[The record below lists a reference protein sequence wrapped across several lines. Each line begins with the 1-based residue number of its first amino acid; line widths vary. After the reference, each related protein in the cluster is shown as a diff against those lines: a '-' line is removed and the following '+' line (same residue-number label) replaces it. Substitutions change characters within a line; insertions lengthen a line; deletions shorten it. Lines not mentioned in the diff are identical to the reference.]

1 MKKIY
6 LSGFCALLLSGTFA
20 QSPGGVSTGLTLW
33 LKADASST
41 LTSSDSLDSWQYSN
55 NAKVFNATVS
65 RPLVVPNQFNFL
77 PGVSF
82 FGNQYMD
89 GPTLAG
95 APITAGKDDYAVFAV
110 WTSNS
115 SASIQRI
122 WSQNGFAFGN
132 NNGTSLWL
140 YNGQWGDQAEIGPSF
155 VTGMGRNYTIGAPYI
170 SQMNLL
176 AQNDNDL
183 ELIDQGNLTAP
194 TVLSTS
200 PGNAIATRALAA
212 DYNRLGI
219 RTYPSSEAFIGS
231 LGELIVYNNSVDA
244 GANRNKIFSYLSL
257 KYGIP
262 LGTDLIASD
271 GSTIWNSA
279 VNPYNNAVFGIGRDN
294 TSGLLVTQSNSAS
307 TGNGSGGGQSGAA
320 NVVLSNPSALTTDL
334 NFLTVGNDNGATTE
348 STTGAP
354 ASMSILGRKWK
365 AQHVGNV
372 GTVNLSIDYTGVTT
386 QGTLGNPNNFRLLV
400 DASGTGDFTAGT
412 ITRYTPASFSGNIVN
427 YTGVT
432 LSNGAVF
439 TFGSSATPLP
449 VNWVSFTATPSNS
462 DIVLKWTV
470 TNNQQASGY
479 VIEQSTDGVHF
490 ETIGQLANNPQVVSY
505 SFTYSQATPGTHYFR
520 ILETDLDGQ
529 AIYSKTVAASIKA
542 SPFKIVLLGNPLQT
556 NNVELRVTAAAASKA
571 YFELWSLSG
580 VKVVSVDR
588 VLSVG
593 VNSVSVPVGNLAAG
607 SYILKLRAG
616 DDVLNQQVIK
626 CK

>member
-55 NAKVFNATVS
+55 SAKVFNATVS

-95 APITAGKDDYAVFAV
+95 APLPAGKDDYAVFSV

-115 SASIQRI
+115 NAGIQRV
-122 WSQNGFAFGN
+122 WSQNGFVFGN
-132 NNGTSLWL
+132 NNGTSVWL
-140 YNGQWGDQAEIGPSF
+140 YSGQWGDQAEIGPSF
-155 VTGMGRNYTIGAPYI
+155 VTGMGRNYTVGAPYI
-170 SQMNLL
+170 TQMNLL

-183 ELIDQGNLTAP
+183 ELIDQGNLTSP
-194 TVLSTS
+194 TVLSTA
-200 PGNAIATRALAA
+200 PGAAVATRALAA
-212 DYNRLGI
+212 DYNRLGL
-219 RTYPSSEAFIGS
+219 RTYPTSEAFIGT
-231 LGELIVYNNSVDA
+231 LGELIVYNTSVNA
-244 GANRNKIFSYLSL
+244 GADRNKIFSYLSL

-279 VNPYNNAVFGIGRDN
+279 LNPYNNAVFGIGRDN

-307 TGNGSGGGQSGAA
+307 TGNGSGGGQSGSG
-320 NVVLSNPSALTTDL
+320 NVVLSNPSALATDL
-334 NFLTVGNDNGATTE
+334 NFLTIGNDNGALTE

-365 AQHVGNV
+365 AAHVGNV
-372 GTVNLSIDYTGVTT
+372 GTVDVSIDYTGIIP

-400 DASGTGDFTAGT
+400 DAGGTGDFTGT
-412 ITRYTPASFSGNIVN
+412 PTRYAPASFSGNIVN

-432 LSNGAVF
+432 LSDGAVF

-449 VNWVSFTATPSNS
+449 VNWVSFTATPTNS
-462 DIVLKWTV
+462 DIALNWTV
-470 TNNQQASGY
+470 ANNQQASGY
-479 VIEQSTDGVHF
+479 VVEHSTDGIHF
-490 ETIGQLANNPQVVSY
+490 ETAGQVANDPHVVSY
-505 SFTYSQATPGTHYFR
+505 SYTYSQAAPGTHYFR

-529 AIYSKTVAASIKA
+529 AIYSKTIAASIKA

-556 NNVELRVTAAAASKA
+556 SSVELRVTAATASKA

-580 VKVVSVDR
+580 VKVISVDKP
-588 VLSVG
+588 LSVG
-593 VNSVSVPVGNLAAG
+593 VNSVSIPVDNLAAG
-607 SYILKLRAG
+607 SYVLKLRAG
-616 DDVLNQQVIK
+616 DAVLNQQVIK